1 MQSVEGLQELH
12 SLNWLER
19 LAVTLP
25 AGKARQ
31 KEVKAKITELRSRL
45 PVALLTHHDRML
57 RQKRPSVVRTSG
69 NGCGNCHLRLPMST
83 VHELLKPR
91 GFALCP
97 NCGVFVTM
105 NAPAAEVLEQEKR
118 TTTPKAL

>member
-1 MQSVEGLQELH
+1 MQSVEGLLELH

-19 LAVTLP
+19 FAATLP
-25 AGKARQ
+25 AGKARH
-31 KEVKAKITELRSRL
+31 KAVLEQIAELRGLL

-69 NGCGNCHLRLPMST
+69 SGCGSCHLRLPAGT
-83 VHELLKPR
+83 QHELLKPG

-105 NAPAAEVLEQEKR
+105 VAPPAELLEQEKR
-118 TTTPKAL
+118 SGTTTA